1 MLNSGEGREAG
12 RELIGQ
18 WLRRKTLAEVTVI
31 ENEGSDYGGVL
42 VVRLRA
48 CYCVV
53 NLKAVVE
60 HAVAMV

>member
-1 MLNSGEGREAG
+1 MLNNGEGREAG

-18 WLRRKTLAEVTVI
+18 SLRRKTLVEVIVI
-31 ENEGSDYGGVL
+31 ENEGSDYGGVM
-42 VVRLRA
+42 VVRLGA

-53 NLKAVVE
+53 NLKEIVE

>member
-18 WLRRKTLAEVTVI
+18 SLRRKTLVEVTMI
-31 ENEGSDYGGVL
+31 ENEGSDYGGVM
-42 VVRLRA
+42 VVRLGG

-60 HAVAMV
+60 HAMAMV